1 MIVAVTVA
9 PVVAQQE
16 DVTEHVSL
24 ELDAGF
30 YNQYDDSGLWDSGV
44 GAGISGLW
52 AVDAALSL
60 GARFSV
66 THWSYVPSSIVAELT
81 PMGAAYVSEESS
93 GQVQVVSLTP
103 LVRYQRE
110 RVVGKLGAF
119 VAAGPGVAYLKEH
132 ATTDVYYTRNGARDR
147 NSFEIENSA
156 FKVTFEAM
164 TGLGHA
170 VSSSSS
176 LELIAFYRF
185 IDEHHLYGVG
195 AGFYLRV

>member
-1 MIVAVTVA
+1 MIVAALVVPA
-9 PVVAQQE
+9 VAQQE

-30 YNQYDDSGLWDSGV
+30 YNRYDDSDLWDSGV

-66 THWSYVPSSIVAELT
+66 THWSYDPSSIVADLT
-81 PMGAAYVSEESS
+81 PVGAAYVSEESS
-93 GQVQVVSLTP
+93 GQVQVVALTP
-103 LVRYQRE
+103 LARYQRE

-119 VAAGPGVAYLKEH
+119 VAAGPGVAYVKEH
-132 ATTDVYYTRNGARDR
+132 ATTDVYYTLGGTRDV
-147 NSFEIENSA
+147 NSFEHESSD

-185 IDEHHLYGVG
+185 IGDHNLYGVG